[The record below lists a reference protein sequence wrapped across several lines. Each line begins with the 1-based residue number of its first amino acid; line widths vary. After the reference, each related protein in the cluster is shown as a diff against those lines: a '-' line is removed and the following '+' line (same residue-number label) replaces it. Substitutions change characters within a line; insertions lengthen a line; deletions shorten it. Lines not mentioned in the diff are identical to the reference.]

1 MTANGPRPTIYLD
14 YQSTTPTDRRVLAV
28 MEPYFTE
35 AFGNPH
41 SRGHALGRQA
51 AEAVNRARA
60 QVATSIGAD
69 SREIVFTSGATESNN
84 LALKGAAAFQ
94 REHAP
99 NPRSHVVTLATEQI
113 GRAHV

>member
-51 AEAVNRARA
+51 AENDVRGNSFEAVGIL
-60 QVATSIGAD
+60 SI
-69 SREIVFTSGATESNN
+69 SLSGE
-84 LALKGAAAFQ
+84 
-94 REHAP
+94 
-99 NPRSHVVTLATEQI
+99 
-113 GRAHV
+113 